1 MFTSILSHG
10 PEVRRARRSA
20 RRSVRIMSRNI
31 KRAAARKGIR
41 SIPALSLR
49 TGVPLRRTAL
59 MWLGLSFNMR
69 ELTSYMLRLDLSVS
83 DVFAGTESNA

>member
-1 MFTSILSHG
+1 MFTSIISHS

-20 RRSVRIMSRNI
+20 RRDVRTMSRNI

-41 SIPALSLR
+41 SVPALSLR
-49 TGVPLRRTAL
+49 TGVPLRRTAI
-59 MWLGLSFNMR
+59 MWLGMSFTIR
-69 ELTSYMLRLDLSVS
+69 EMTSYMVRLDFSVS